1 MKGRL
6 KRPPSLTERA
16 ITGFRNY
23 FGFEERPV
31 WIRMSH
37 REETEGI
44 MMLGDPGTG
53 KSQTIHHF
61 LLQIAARRP
70 AEAVVIYDPACEFLK
85 RHYDRLRGD
94 VILNPLDQRS
104 PYWSPSLEVR
114 VVTDKKLVTESFL
127 PGKSELSQASTSG
140 FFLKA
145 ARAILGRM
153 LEFKP
158 TPQELVSWLSIADSI
173 DMIVADTGNR
183 RRRGEKPKNRINH
196 SGAKEKD
203 QEPAAERQTRPTKV

>member
-23 FGFEERPV
+23 FGYEEQPV
-31 WIRMSH
+31 WIRMSQ

-70 AEAVVIYDPACEFLK
+70 AEAVVVYDPACEFVK
-85 RHYDRLRGD
+85 RHYNPRRGD
-94 VILNPLDQRS
+94 IILNPLDKRS
-104 PYWSPSLEVR
+104 PHWSPSLEVR

-127 PGKSELSQASTSG
+127 PEKRTS
-140 FFLKA
+140 
-145 ARAILGRM
+145 ARPRLRDSSLRRPGRYSVGSWNSSPRRSNSSPGSGA
-153 LEFKP
+153 P
-158 TPQELVSWLSIADSI
+158 TPSIRS
-173 DMIVADTGNR
+173 
-183 RRRGEKPKNRINH
+183 
-196 SGAKEKD
+196 
-203 QEPAAERQTRPTKV
+203 